1 MYYIGVFVYYI
12 GVVGFLAEDRR
23 LNVAVTRARRQVAVV
38 CDSDTV
44 SRHPFLSRLI
54 SYMSAHG
61 VVKTAA
67 EYQQGELQPTS
78 A

>member
-1 MYYIGVFVYYI
+1 VCCI